1 MPRFV
6 PIRTSLSDDNDNYT
20 QIRIV
25 VKWQARY
32 SRANAYLKKSTGY
45 NSYFAG
51 NKLCNNL
58 KLLISRKFICA
69 CPVTRVLELESGNF
83 LGHSS
88 ARGTKF
94 RGVLASR
101 ASESQ
106 GGGSAQG
113 NESDG
118 VG

>member
-32 SRANAYLKKSTGY
+32 SRANTYLKKSMGY

-69 CPVTRVLELESGNF
+69 CP
-83 LGHSS
+83 
-88 ARGTKF
+88 AP
-94 RGVLASR
+94 LAPTGGRRR
-101 ASESQ
+101 AGEEIIIAKA
-106 GGGSAQG
+106 GKPIAKLVPI
-113 NESDG
+113 EKPKR
-118 VG
+118 